1 MRLILDL
8 IIVEQT
14 KLYHNKSE
22 ERKITF
28 FQLRFYFLKNWIL
41 AISEKNF
48 RLFFNLSIWLLYI
61 TIDYWFLLIIQSEDA
76 CINIHVYT
84 YISQIFKLDFFKI
97 RSQMKKFYFS
107 LLIYFFIQNN
117 FLFDPLISKHH
128 NIYVNLYLFVLNLFV
143 LKINYEYYSNL
154 FLKNQS

>member
-48 RLFFNLSIWLLYI
+48 RLFFNLSMVIIYN
-61 TIDYWFLLIIQSEDA
+61 YNVLLIVQSEDT

-97 RSQMKKFYFS
+97 RSQMKKFYSS